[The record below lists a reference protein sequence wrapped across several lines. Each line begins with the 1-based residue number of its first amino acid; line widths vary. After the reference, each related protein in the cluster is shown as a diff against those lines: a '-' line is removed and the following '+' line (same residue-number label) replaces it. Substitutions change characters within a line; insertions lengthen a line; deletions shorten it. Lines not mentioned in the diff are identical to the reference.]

1 VDIAFSDF
9 VIKYFMKKS
18 IKTYLKSAGK
28 DYISRSVNPP
38 VVRASTILFK
48 TMQELRKHQ
57 KDIRKEKEVEHWD
70 YGRQGTQT
78 NVKLQKLLKELEEAH
93 QVFLTPTGFSAVALA
108 IMSIC
113 RPGDELVISDG
124 VYRPTQKL
132 TDDLLKEFNVKTVW
146 YNPNSFQDLKK
157 KITKRTKL
165 IYVENPGSNTFE
177 MQDLG
182 KIVSLAKS
190 KNIFTAIDNTWGT
203 AYFFKPLKLGFDMA
217 ITSATKYYSGHSDV
231 MGGTLA
237 VNKKVYKKVWWYN
250 HVSGYRL
257 SPDDAYLIIR
267 GLRTLDIRL
276 DKHQENTKKVI
287 NFLKTQKKISKILYP
302 YKTSSK
308 EFKLWKKYYSGAS
321 GLLSLIIKSNN
332 KNSVYKFVNTL
343 ELFGIGYSWGGFES
357 LAVYTDP
364 IELGTRRFFK
374 FEKNE
379 HLVRLHIGLEDPKDL
394 IEDLKSSL
402 KFIK

>member
-1 VDIAFSDF
+1 
-9 VIKYFMKKS
+9 MEKS
-18 IKTYLKSAGK
+18 LKTFLKHTGK
-28 DYISRSVNPP
+28 DYYNRSVNPP

-57 KDIRKEKEVEHWD
+57 KDIKKNKDVEHWD

-78 NVKLQKLLKELEEAH
+78 TVQLQRLLRKLEGAH
-93 QVFLTPTGFSAVALA
+93 QVFLTPTGFSAVALS
-108 IMSIC
+108 IMSLC
-113 RPGDELVISDG
+113 RPGDEIVISDG

-132 TDDLLKEFNVKTVW
+132 TDELLKEFNIKAIW
-146 YNPNSFQDLKK
+146 YNPNNFEDLKN
-157 KITKRTKL
+157 KITKKTKL

-182 KIVSLAKS
+182 KVVSLAK
-190 KNIFTAIDNTWGT
+190 KKKIYTAIDNTWAT
-203 AYFFKPLKLGFDMA
+203 AYFFKPLKLGFDIS

-231 MGGTLA
+231 MGGTVA
-237 VNKKVYKKVWWYN
+237 VSKKVYKKIWWYN

-267 GLRTLDIRL
+267 GIRTLDLRM
-276 DKHQENTKKVI
+276 DRHQENTKKII
-287 NFLKTQKKISKILYP
+287 NFLKTHKKISKILYP

-308 EFKLWKKYYSGAS
+308 EYKLWKKYYSGAS

-332 KNSVYKFVNTL
+332 KNSVYKFVNKL

-364 IELGTRRFFK
+364 VELGRRPYFK
-374 FEKNE
+374 LEKNE
-379 HLVRLHIGLEDPKDL
+379 HLVRLHIGLENPKDL
-394 IEDLKSSL
+394 INDLKRSL
-402 KFIK
+402 KYIR

>member
-1 VDIAFSDF
+1 MA
-9 VIKYFMKKS
+9 KS
-18 IKTYLKSAGK
+18 IKTYLKTAAK
-28 DYISRSVNPP
+28 DYTYRSVNPP

-57 KDIRKEKEVEHWD
+57 KDIANQKDVDHWD

-78 NVKLQKLLKELEEAH
+78 TIQLQKLLRGLEEAY

-108 IMSIC
+108 IMGIC
-113 RPGDELVISDG
+113 RPGDEIVISDG

-132 TDDLLKEFNVKTVW
+132 VDDLLKEFNVKAVW
-146 YNPNSFQDLKK
+146 YNPNNFEELKN
-157 KITKRTKL
+157 KITKKTKL

-182 KIVSLAKS
+182 KVVSLAKS
-190 KNIFTAIDNTWGT
+190 KNIFTAIDNTWAT

-231 MGGTLA
+231 MGGTVA

-250 HVSGYRL
+250 HTSGYRL

-267 GLRTLDIRL
+267 GLRTLDIRM
-276 DKHQENTKKVI
+276 DKHQESTKKVI
-287 NFLKTQKKISKILYP
+287 NFLKTQRKIYKILYP

-308 EFKLWKKYYSGAS
+308 EYKLWKKYYSGAS
-321 GLLSLIIKSNN
+321 GLVSIIIKSNN
-332 KNSVYKFVNTL
+332 KNSVYKFVNAL
-343 ELFGIGYSWGGFES
+343 EIFGIGYSWGGFES

-364 IELGTRRFFK
+364 IELGNRRYFK
-374 FEKNE
+374 LEKNE
-379 HLVRLHIGLEDPKDL
+379 HLVRLHIGLEEPKDL
-394 IEDLKSSL
+394 INDLKSAL
-402 KFIK
+402 KFVK

>member
-1 VDIAFSDF
+1 
-9 VIKYFMKKS
+9 MTKS
-18 IKTYLKSAGK
+18 IKTYLKTAAK
-28 DYISRSVNPP
+28 DYTSRSVNPP

-57 KDIRKEKEVEHWD
+57 KDIAKQKNVQHWD

-78 NVKLQKLLKELEEAH
+78 TVQLQKLLRGLEEAY

-108 IMSIC
+108 IMSMC
-113 RPGDELVISDG
+113 RPGDEILISDG

-132 TDDLLKEFNVKTVW
+132 TDDLLKEFNVKTIW
-146 YNPNSFQDLKK
+146 YNPNNFEDLKK
-157 KITKRTKL
+157 KITKKTKL

-182 KIVSLAKS
+182 KVVSLAKS
-190 KNIFTAIDNTWGT
+190 KNIFTAIDNTWAT
-203 AYFFKPLKLGFDMA
+203 AYFFKPLKLGFDIA

-231 MGGTLA
+231 MGGTVA
-237 VNKKVYKKVWWYN
+237 VNKKAYKKVWWYN

-267 GLRTLDIRL
+267 GLRTLDIRM
-276 DKHQENTKKVI
+276 DKHQESTKKVI
-287 NFLKTQKKISKILYP
+287 NFLKNQKKISQILYP
-302 YKTSSK
+302 YKATSK

-321 GLLSLIIKSNN
+321 GLLSLIIKS
-332 KNSVYKFVNTL
+332 KSKSSVYKFVNSL

-364 IELGTRRFFK
+364 VELGTRRYFK

-394 IEDLKSSL
+394 IDDLRNSL

>member
-1 VDIAFSDF
+1 MV
-9 VIKYFMKKS
+9 KS
-18 IKTYLKSAGK
+18 IKTYLKTAAK
-28 DYISRSVNPP
+28 DYTYRSVNPP

-57 KDIRKEKEVEHWD
+57 KDIADQKDVDHWD

-78 NVKLQKLLKELEEAH
+78 TVQLQKLLRGLEEAY

-113 RPGDELVISDG
+113 RPGDEIVISDG

-132 TDDLLKEFNVKTVW
+132 TDDFLKEFNVKTVW
-146 YNPNSFQDLKK
+146 YNPNNFEDLKN
-157 KITKRTKL
+157 KITKKTKL

-182 KIVSLAKS
+182 KVVSLAKS
-190 KNIFTAIDNTWGT
+190 KNIFTAIDNTWAT

-231 MGGTLA
+231 MGGTVA

-267 GLRTLDIRL
+267 GLRTLDLRM
-276 DKHQENTKKVI
+276 DKHQENTKKI
-287 NFLKTQKKISKILYP
+287 ISFLKTQKKVSKILYP

-321 GLLSLIIKSNN
+321 GLLSLIIKSKS
-332 KNSVYKFVNTL
+332 KNSVYKFVNSL

-357 LAVYTDP
+357 LVVYTDP
-364 IELGTRRFFK
+364 VELGNRRYFK

-379 HLVRLHIGLEDPKDL
+379 HLVRLHMHWLYL
-394 IEDLKSSL
+394 
-402 KFIK
+402 

>member
-1 VDIAFSDF
+1 
-9 VIKYFMKKS
+9 MTKS
-18 IKTYLKSAGK
+18 IKTYLKTAAKGYST
-28 DYISRSVNPP
+28 RSVNPP

-57 KDIRKEKEVEHWD
+57 KNIAKNKEVEHWD
-70 YGRQGTQT
+70 YARQGTQT
-78 NVKLQKLLKELEEAH
+78 NVQLQKLLRGLEEAY
-93 QVFLTPTGFSAVALA
+93 QVFLTPTGFSAVVLA

-113 RPGDELVISDG
+113 RPGDEIVISDG

-132 TDDLLKEFNVKTVW
+132 VDDLLKEFNVKAVW
-146 YNPNSFQDLKK
+146 YDPNSFEDLKNKISK
-157 KITKRTKL
+157 KTKL

-182 KIVSLAKS
+182 KVISLAKN
-190 KNIFTAIDNTWGT
+190 KNIYTAIDNTWAT
-203 AYFFKPLKLGFDMA
+203 PYFFKPLKLGFDIS

-231 MGGTLA
+231 MGGTVA

-267 GLRTLDIRL
+267 GLRTLDIRM
-276 DKHQENTKKVI
+276 DKHQESTKKVI
-287 NFLKTQKKISKILYP
+287 NFLKSQTKISKILYP
-302 YKTSSK
+302 YKTTSK

-321 GLLSLIIKSNN
+321 GLLSLIIKSKS
-332 KNSVYKFVNTL
+332 KNSVYKFVNSL

-357 LAVYTDP
+357 LVVYTDP

-379 HLVRLHIGLEDPKDL
+379 HLLRLHIGLEDPKDL
-394 IEDLKSSL
+394 IDDLRSSL
-402 KFIK
+402 KYLK

>member
-1 VDIAFSDF
+1 MA
-9 VIKYFMKKS
+9 KS
-18 IKTYLKSAGK
+18 IKTFLKYAAK

-48 TMQELRKHQ
+48 TMQELRAHQ
-57 KDIRKEKEVEHWD
+57 KQIAKSKNVVHFD

-78 NVKLQKLLKELEEAH
+78 TIHLQKILQELEEAYH
-93 QVFLTPTGFSAVALA
+93 VFLTPTGFSAVALS
-108 IMSIC
+108 IMSMC
-113 RPGDELVISDG
+113 RPGDEILISDG

-132 TDDLLKEFNVKTVW
+132 TDGLLKEFNINAIW
-146 YNPNSFQDLKK
+146 YDPNSFNHLKK
-157 KITKRTKL
+157 KITKKTKL

-182 KIVSLAKS
+182 KVISLAKS
-190 KNIFTAIDNTWGT
+190 KNIFTAIDNTWAT
-203 AYFFKPLKLGFDMA
+203 AYFFKPLKLGFDIA

-231 MGGTLA
+231 MGGTVA
-237 VNKKVYKKVWWYN
+237 VNKKAYKKVWWYN

-267 GLRTLDIRL
+267 GLRTLDIRM

-287 NFLKTQKKISKILYP
+287 NFLKTQKKVSKILYP
-302 YKTSSK
+302 HKNSKK

-321 GLLSLIIKSNN
+321 GLVSIIIKSRS

-343 ELFGIGYSWGGFES
+343 EFFGIGYSWGGFES

-364 IELGTRRFFK
+364 VELGTRRYFRM
-374 FEKNE
+374 EKNE
-379 HLVRLHIGLEDPKDL
+379 HLVRLHIGLEDSKDL
-394 IEDLKSSL
+394 IKDLKSSL
-402 KFIK
+402 KYIK

>member
-1 VDIAFSDF
+1 
-9 VIKYFMKKS
+9 MKKS
-18 IKTYLKSAGK
+18 IKTYLKTAAK
-28 DYISRSVNPP
+28 DYTSRSVNPP

-57 KDIRKEKEVEHWD
+57 KDIANQKDVEHWD

-78 NVKLQKLLKELEEAH
+78 TVQLQKLLRGLEEAH

-113 RPGDELVISDG
+113 RPGDEIVISDG

-132 TDDLLKEFNVKTVW
+132 TDDLLKEFKVKAVW
-146 YNPNSFQDLKK
+146 YDPNNFEDLKSKINK
-157 KITKRTKL
+157 KTKL

-182 KIVSLAKS
+182 KVVTLAKS
-190 KNIFTAIDNTWGT
+190 KNIFTAIDNTWAT

-231 MGGTLA
+231 MGGTVA

-267 GLRTLDIRL
+267 GLRTLDIRM
-276 DKHQENTKKVI
+276 DKHQESTKKVI

-302 YKTSSK
+302 YKTTSK

-321 GLLSLIIKSNN
+321 GLVSLIIKSKS
-332 KNSVYKFVNTL
+332 KNSVYKFVNKL

-364 IELGTRRFFK
+364 VELGNRRYFK

-394 IEDLKSSL
+394 INDLRNSL

>member
-1 VDIAFSDF
+1 MV
-9 VIKYFMKKS
+9 KS
-18 IKTYLKSAGK
+18 IKTYLKTAAK
-28 DYISRSVNPP
+28 DYTSRSVNPP

-57 KDIRKEKEVEHWD
+57 KDIANQKDVDHWD

-78 NVKLQKLLKELEEAH
+78 TVQLQKLLRGLEEAY

-113 RPGDELVISDG
+113 RPGDEIVISDG

-132 TDDLLKEFNVKTVW
+132 TDDLLKEFKVKAVW
-146 YNPNSFQDLKK
+146 YNPNNFEDLKN
-157 KITKRTKL
+157 KITKKTKL

-182 KIVSLAKS
+182 KVVSLAKS
-190 KNIFTAIDNTWGT
+190 KNIFTAIDNTWAT

-231 MGGTLA
+231 MGGTVA

-267 GLRTLDIRL
+267 GLRTLDIRM
-276 DKHQENTKKVI
+276 DKHQESTKKII
-287 NFLKTQKKISKILYP
+287 NFLKNQKKISKILYP

-321 GLLSLIIKSNN
+321 GLVSLIIKSNN
-332 KNSVYKFVNTL
+332 KNSVYKFVNKL

-364 IELGTRRFFK
+364 VELGNRRYFK
-374 FEKNE
+374 LEKNE

-394 IEDLKSSL
+394 INDLKSSL

>member
-1 VDIAFSDF
+1 MDKSLKTFL
-9 VIKYFMKKS
+9 KY
-18 IKTYLKSAGK
+18 AGK
-28 DYISRSVNPP
+28 DYFNRSVNPP

-57 KDIRKEKEVEHWD
+57 KDIAKNKDVEHWD

-78 NVKLQKLLKELEEAH
+78 TVQLQRLLRKLEGAH
-93 QVFLTPTGFSAVALA
+93 QVFLTPTGFSAVALS
-108 IMSIC
+108 IMSLC
-113 RPGDELVISDG
+113 RPGDEIVISDG

-132 TDDLLKEFNVKTVW
+132 TDELLKEFNIKAIW
-146 YNPNSFQDLKK
+146 YNPNNFEDLKN
-157 KITKRTKL
+157 KITKKTKL

-182 KIVSLAKS
+182 KVVSLAK
-190 KNIFTAIDNTWGT
+190 KKKIYTAIDNTWAT
-203 AYFFKPLKLGFDMA
+203 AYFFKPLKLGFDIS

-231 MGGTLA
+231 MGGTVA
-237 VNKKVYKKVWWYN
+237 VSKKVYKKIWWYN

-267 GLRTLDIRL
+267 GIRTLDLRM
-276 DKHQENTKKVI
+276 DRHQENTKKII
-287 NFLKTQKKISKILYP
+287 NFLKTHKKISKILYP

-308 EFKLWKKYYSGAS
+308 EYKLWKKYYSGAS

-332 KNSVYKFVNTL
+332 KNSVYKFVNKL

-364 IELGTRRFFK
+364 VELGRRPYFK
-374 FEKNE
+374 LEKNE
-379 HLVRLHIGLEDPKDL
+379 HLVRLHIGLENPKDL
-394 IEDLKSSL
+394 ISDLKNSL
-402 KFIK
+402 KYIR

>member
-1 VDIAFSDF
+1 MDKSLKTFL
-9 VIKYFMKKS
+9 KY
-18 IKTYLKSAGK
+18 AGK
-28 DYISRSVNPP
+28 DYFNRSVNPP

-57 KDIRKEKEVEHWD
+57 KDIAKNKDVEHWD

-78 NVKLQKLLKELEEAH
+78 TVQLQRILRKLEGAH
-93 QVFLTPTGFSAVALA
+93 QVFLTPTGFSAVALS
-108 IMSIC
+108 IMSLC
-113 RPGDELVISDG
+113 RPGDEIVISDG

-132 TDDLLKEFNVKTVW
+132 TDELLKEFNIKAIW
-146 YNPNSFQDLKK
+146 YNPNNFEDLKN
-157 KITKRTKL
+157 KITKKTKL

-182 KIVSLAKS
+182 KVVSLAK
-190 KNIFTAIDNTWGT
+190 KKKIYTAIDNTWAT
-203 AYFFKPLKLGFDMA
+203 AYFFKPLKLGFDIS

-231 MGGTLA
+231 MGGTVA
-237 VNKKVYKKVWWYN
+237 VSKKVYKKIWWYN

-267 GLRTLDIRL
+267 GIRTLDLRM
-276 DKHQENTKKVI
+276 DRHQENTKKII
-287 NFLKTQKKISKILYP
+287 NFLKTHKKISKILYP

-308 EFKLWKKYYSGAS
+308 EYKLWKKYYSGAS

-332 KNSVYKFVNTL
+332 KNSVYKFVNKL

-364 IELGTRRFFK
+364 VELGRRPYFK
-374 FEKNE
+374 LEKNE
-379 HLVRLHIGLEDPKDL
+379 HLVRLHIGLENPKDL
-394 IEDLKSSL
+394 INDLKSSL
-402 KFIK
+402 KYIR

>member
-1 VDIAFSDF
+1 MV
-9 VIKYFMKKS
+9 KS
-18 IKTYLKSAGK
+18 VKTYLKTAAK
-28 DYISRSVNPP
+28 DYTSRSVNPP

-57 KDIRKEKEVEHWD
+57 KDIANQKDVDHWD

-78 NVKLQKLLKELEEAH
+78 TVQLQKLLRGLEEAH

-113 RPGDELVISDG
+113 RPGDEIVISDG

-132 TDDLLKEFNVKTVW
+132 TDDLLKEFKVKAVW
-146 YNPNSFQDLKK
+146 YNPNNFADLKN
-157 KITKRTKL
+157 KITKKTKL

-182 KIVSLAKS
+182 KVVSLAKS
-190 KNIFTAIDNTWGT
+190 KNIFTAIDNTWAT

-231 MGGTLA
+231 MGGTVA

-267 GLRTLDIRL
+267 GLRTLDIRM
-276 DKHQENTKKVI
+276 DKHQESTKKII

-302 YKTSSK
+302 YKTSSI

-321 GLLSLIIKSNN
+321 GLVSLIIKSNS
-332 KNSVYKFVNTL
+332 KNSVYKFVNKL

-364 IELGTRRFFK
+364 IELGNRRYFK
-374 FEKNE
+374 LEKNE

-394 IEDLKSSL
+394 INDLKSSL

>member
-1 VDIAFSDF
+1 
-9 VIKYFMKKS
+9 MKKS
-18 IKTYLKSAGK
+18 TKTFLKTAAK
-28 DYISRSVNPP
+28 DYLSRSVNPP

-48 TMQELRKHQ
+48 TMQELRRHQ
-57 KDIRKEKEVEHWD
+57 KDIAKQKDVEHWD

-78 NVKLQKLLKELEEAH
+78 TVQLQKLLRGLEEAH
-93 QVFLTPTGFSAVALA
+93 QVFLTPTGFAAVALA
-108 IMSIC
+108 VMSLC
-113 RPGDELVISDG
+113 RPGDEIVISDG

-132 TDDLLKEFNVKTVW
+132 TDDLLKEFNIKAIW
-146 YNPNSFQDLKK
+146 FNPNSFEDLKN
-157 KITKRTKL
+157 KITKKTKL

-177 MQDLG
+177 MNDLG
-182 KIVSLAKS
+182 KIVSLAKN
-190 KNIFTAIDNTWGT
+190 KNIYTAIDNTWAT
-203 AYFFKPLKLGFDMA
+203 AYFFKPLKLGFDIS

-231 MGGTLA
+231 MGGTVA
-237 VNKKVYKKVWWYN
+237 VNKKVYKKVWRYN

-267 GLRTLDIRL
+267 GLRTLDIRM
-276 DKHQENTKKVI
+276 DKHQENTKKII
-287 NFLKTQKKISKILYP
+287 NFLKTQRKITKILYP

-321 GLLSLIIKSNN
+321 GLLSIIIKSNS
-332 KNSVYKFVNTL
+332 KSSIYKFVNTL

-364 IELGTRRFFK
+364 VELGTRRYFK
-374 FEKNE
+374 MEKNE
-379 HLVRLHIGLEDPKDL
+379 HLVRLHIGLEDTKDL
-394 IEDLKSSL
+394 IQDLKSSI